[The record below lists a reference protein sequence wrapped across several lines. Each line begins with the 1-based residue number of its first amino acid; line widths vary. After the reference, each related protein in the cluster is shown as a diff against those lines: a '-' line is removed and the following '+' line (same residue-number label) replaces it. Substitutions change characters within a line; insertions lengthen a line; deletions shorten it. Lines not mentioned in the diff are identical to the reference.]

1 MIWLL
6 AGVGQ
11 TQVPV
16 ADNPEAWKGL
26 TQDQV
31 KKVKAGEIVIL
42 DKNLSSSDEAKR
54 FIQTA
59 MIFNQ
64 PIDAVWTLLSQTEK
78 QEQYLRS
85 LFDSP
90 IIETH
95 PTWNLSDFYVKVA
108 FIDLKYRVRH
118 DFESEKYYFH
128 WNLDP
133 SHEND
138 LKHLEGYWR
147 FYKIDQSHTLAR
159 YGTIVVVSELIPK
172 SIMEEMTRRDLPESM
187 QSVKKYVESGGTYA
201 KPGYV
206 K

>member
-1 MIWLL
+1 MKAVKKIGLFLMIWLL

-78 QEQYLRS
+78 QEQYS
-85 LFDSP
+85 FIMD
-90 IIETH
+90 IEH
-95 PTWNLSDFYVKVA
+95 AGKS
-108 FIDLKYRVRH
+108 
-118 DFESEKYYFH
+118 
-128 WNLDP
+128 
-133 SHEND
+133 
-138 LKHLEGYWR
+138 
-147 FYKIDQSHTLAR
+147 R
-159 YGTIVVVSELIPK
+159 Y
-172 SIMEEMTRRDLPESM
+172 
-187 QSVKKYVESGGTYA
+187 
-201 KPGYV
+201 
-206 K
+206 